1 MGIGGS
7 LELEADLSAY
17 GMATFEVGSGPCSVD
32 GNGTVTPTEDAA
44 VADSCIIQVAFD
56 ANDNYEAKDAADL
69 ATIDVEA
76 GTQILTFGE
85 PYGTDPALMMGE
97 TLALTVGS
105 EPTADQ
111 GGVISYRSADTAIC
125 TVDSG
130 TGEITPVMPG
140 ECVVQ
145 TMAAAVD
152 PKYAATEW
160 IELAT
165 VGVEEG
171 ILSLGWNP
179 QRWGRVGSN
188 LVLYALTYGGTGSV
202 VITYSVSDAG
212 DTGCTFSATRTLV
225 FTGTGVCVVTATASK
240 THYADWNREHVIR
253 VRPTAITVTP
263 DPFSAGETLQ
273 VGDSAPKAPAGHSV
287 TPADATIVWQLV
299 RGEQDCELVSAT
311 TGAVRAKAVPF
322 EGDIIPQC
330 FLQVVASKPN
340 HETVKSVPV
349 SIALSLGEIGDVA
362 IRYGSG
368 VTNFLRTGGG
378 MAEMTPPPCG

>member
-1 MGIGGS
+1 M
-7 LELEADLSAY
+7 
-17 GMATFEVGSGPCSVD
+17 
-32 GNGTVTPTEDAA
+32 
-44 VADSCIIQVAFD
+44 
-56 ANDNYEAKDAADL
+56 
-69 ATIDVEA
+69 VE
-76 GTQILTFGE
+76 
-85 PYGTDPALMMGE
+85 
-97 TLALTVGS
+97 GS

-125 TVDSG
+125 TVAADG
-130 TGEITPVMPG
+130 TVTPVTPG

-152 PKYAATEW
+152 PNYAATEW
-160 IELAT
+160 INLAT
-165 VGVEEG
+165 VPVEEG
-171 ILSLGWNP
+171 VLPLNWNP
-179 QRWGRVGSN
+179 QRWGRVGAN
-188 LVLYALTYGGTGSV
+188 LALTAVDTGSLSGV
-202 VITYSVSDAG
+202 TVAYSVEDAG

-287 TPADATIVWQLV
+287 TPTDATIVWQLV

-330 FLQVVASKPN
+330 SVQVVASKAN
-340 HETVKSVPV
+340 YETVKSVPV
-349 SIALSLGEIGDVA
+349 SIALSPGEIGDVN
-362 IRYGSG
+362 IRYGIG
-368 VTNFLRTGGG
+368 ITNFLRVGGT
-378 MAEMTPPPCG
+378 ADMTPPPMDGNGVAVQIVGIIFDGTDTNDVAKDNVCGVDTQTGRATVLGGGGRWGQVRGHLHRCSHRVCR